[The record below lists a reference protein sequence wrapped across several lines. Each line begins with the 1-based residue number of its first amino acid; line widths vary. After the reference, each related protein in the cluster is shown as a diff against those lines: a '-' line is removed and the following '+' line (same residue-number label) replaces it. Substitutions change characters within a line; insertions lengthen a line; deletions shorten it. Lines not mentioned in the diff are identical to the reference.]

1 MISFISSFEV
11 ISVVMSDPNIFL
23 WLAASV
29 ADATVVNTN
38 VTKTILASGWSF
50 LLKASQ
56 FLIMVLKVYPKILL
70 IVLFYGIE
78 FLIILY

>member
-1 MISFISSFEV
+1 MISFISSFEI

-38 VTKTILASGWSF
+38 VTKTILASG
-50 LLKASQ
+50 
-56 FLIMVLKVYPKILL
+56 
-70 IVLFYGIE
+70 
-78 FLIILY
+78 